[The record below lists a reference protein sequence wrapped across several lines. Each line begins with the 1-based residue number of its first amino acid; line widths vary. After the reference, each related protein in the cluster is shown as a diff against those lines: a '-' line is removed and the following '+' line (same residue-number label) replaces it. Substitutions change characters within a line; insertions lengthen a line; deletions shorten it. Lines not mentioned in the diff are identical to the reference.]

1 MNFKFSFLQRRCRVI
16 GNEKG
21 FVLVVGMLLITVLTM
36 IALAGNNNALIDTTI
51 ASNNLSATR
60 SFYLAESG
68 LERGKLECVQLYL
81 AGGWTSFDYIL
92 RGTDAVLGTPD
103 DGILAFGNSVSFH
116 GGTYAVK
123 VTNDPNDGTSD
134 TNSVVR
140 ITSTGTFGGATTKL
154 QMQLS
159 MTIMANVP
167 GALTIVGETN
177 TSFDSGSGYAFS
189 IDGRDYNLADA
200 DGSPTGTFTKP
211 GIAVGDLS
219 PWAVQTTTGAA
230 ITAVKGSLTS
240 IEQAWIYGTGYS
252 ASPVASSIAGQ
263 TDVTKSNLRAL
274 ADSFRAVADNKIS
287 YPTNFSGQ
295 TDPSGNISNW
305 PSMGQFTC
313 LGTTTNPKITYIDAT
328 DNSIINTGISFTGTG
343 TGITGAGVLVI
354 EGNELKF
361 NGKINWTGLVIVVG
375 DFGSFS
381 AGSTNRNSTDN
392 IKIRGGLMVGE
403 YLTDSSHDKVYINT
417 NTKIQYS
424 KQAVDMVNN
433 LLGAKPPYSVSGW
446 QRAY

>member
-1 MNFKFSFLQRRCRVI
+1 M
-16 GNEKG
+16 
-21 FVLVVGMLLITVLTM
+21 
-36 IALAGNNNALIDTTI
+36 
-51 ASNNLSATR
+51 
-60 SFYLAESG
+60 
-68 LERGKLECVQLYL
+68 
-81 AGGWTSFDYIL
+81 
-92 RGTDAVLGTPD
+92 LGTSD
-103 DGILAFGNSVSFH
+103 DGILTFGNSVSFH

-123 VTNDPNDGTSD
+123 VMNDPNDATSD

-140 ITSTGTFGGATTKL
+140 IISTGTYGGATTKL
-154 QMQLS
+154 QMYLS
-159 MTIMANVP
+159 MTLMANVP

-219 PWAVQTTTGAA
+219 PWAVQTTTADA
-230 ITAVKGSLTS
+230 IAAVKGSLTN
-240 IEQAWIYGTGYS
+240 IEQAWVNGTGYNT
-252 ASPVASSIAGQ
+252 SPVTPSIAGQ

-287 YPTNFSGQ
+287 YPPNFSGQ
-295 TDPSGNISNW
+295 TDVSGNMSNW
-305 PSMGQFTC
+305 PSMGQVTC
-313 LGTTTNPKITYIDAT
+313 LGTTANPKITYIDAT
-328 DNSIINTGISFTGTG
+328 DNSIINTGVSFTGIDA
-343 TGITGAGVLVI
+343 GITGAGVLMI

-381 AGSTNRNSTDN
+381 TGNTSKNSSDN
-392 IKIRGGLMVGE
+392 IKIRGGLMIGE

-417 NTKIQYS
+417 NTKVQYS
-424 KQAVDMVNN
+424 KQAVDMVNS
-433 LLGAKPPYSVSGW
+433 LLGTKPLYSISGW